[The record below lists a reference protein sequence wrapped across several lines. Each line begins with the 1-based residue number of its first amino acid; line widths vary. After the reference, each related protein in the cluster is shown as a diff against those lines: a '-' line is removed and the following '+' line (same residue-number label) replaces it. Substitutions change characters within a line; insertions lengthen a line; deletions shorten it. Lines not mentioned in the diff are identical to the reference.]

1 MIGKPNSF
9 IQPISVR
16 SAINQTQIPSSLNSS
31 ANISNNHYGKQAP
44 NFHPRPMS
52 IRMKLGSD
60 PKDLP
65 TATVIQ
71 ASQRHNTYHH
81 SGAHSHPRPAI

>member
-1 MIGKPNSF
+1 MLGKPSNF

-16 SAINQTQIPSSLNSS
+16 SAINKTHINPHSMNSS
-31 ANISNNHYGKQAP
+31 TVGLGQHQAP
-44 NFHPRPMS
+44 NFHPRPSS

-71 ASQRHNTYHH
+71 ASQRHHNHA
-81 SGAHSHPRPAI
+81 AHPHPRAQI